1 MKHKVFS
8 PLGHSLPYRDQKP
21 GYMLCFLDSVHCNSL
36 YSQVRISRKG
46 TLHKHGFLSLQ
57 EITIYSLH
65 VYGVHRRFFFLVC
78 LTGLTLWPH
87 PAISTAVTVPVVR
100 CTCVAP
106 TVVWT
111 AFVTVRPVHTAPFTT
126 CITVQNRKI
135 NFKVNPFIM
144 PPPPP

>member
-65 VYGVHRRFFFLVC
+65 VYGVHRRFFFSLPYGSDTLAPPSHQYSCNSPRGPLYMCRPHSCLDSVC
-78 LTGLTLWPH
+78 H
-87 PAISTAVTVPVVR
+87 STTRTYRSVYNLYNSTKSENQ
-100 CTCVAP
+100 
-106 TVVWT
+106 
-111 AFVTVRPVHTAPFTT
+111 F
-126 CITVQNRKI
+126 
-135 NFKVNPFIM
+135 
-144 PPPPP
+144 